1 MINPLIVTMFINY
14 RCTFTIVAR
23 MINDV
28 DGDGDFEEEGKGLV
42 LIGLKE
48 ASNVL
53 LEGKGKTK

>member
-1 MINPLIVTMFINY
+1 MINPLIVIMFINY

-23 MINDV
+23 MINYVDV
-28 DGDGDFEEEGKGLV
+28 DGDFEEEGKGLV

-53 LEGKGKTK
+53 LEGKGETK

>member
-1 MINPLIVTMFINY
+1 
-14 RCTFTIVAR
+14 

-42 LIGLKE
+42 LIGLNE

>member
-28 DGDGDFEEEGKGLV
+28 DVDGDFEEEGKGLV

>member
-1 MINPLIVTMFINY
+1 MINPLIVIMFINY

-28 DGDGDFEEEGKGLV
+28 DVDGDFEEEGKGLV

>member
-1 MINPLIVTMFINY
+1 MINPLIVIMFINY

-28 DGDGDFEEEGKGLV
+28 DVDGDFEEEGKGLV
-42 LIGLKE
+42 LIGLNE

-53 LEGKGKTK
+53 LEGKGKNK

>member
-1 MINPLIVTMFINY
+1 MINRPIFMFINY
-14 RCTFTIVAR
+14 SCTFTIVAR

-28 DGDGDFEEEGKGLV
+28 DGDFEEEGKGLV
-42 LIGLKE
+42 LIGLNE

>member
-1 MINPLIVTMFINY
+1 MINPLIVIMFINY

-28 DGDGDFEEEGKGLV
+28 DVDGDFEEEGKGLV
-42 LIGLKE
+42 LIGLNE

>member
-1 MINPLIVTMFINY
+1 MINRPIVMFINY
-14 RCTFTIVAR
+14 SCTFTIVAR

-28 DGDGDFEEEGKGLV
+28 DVDGDFEEEGKGLV
-42 LIGLKE
+42 LIGLNE